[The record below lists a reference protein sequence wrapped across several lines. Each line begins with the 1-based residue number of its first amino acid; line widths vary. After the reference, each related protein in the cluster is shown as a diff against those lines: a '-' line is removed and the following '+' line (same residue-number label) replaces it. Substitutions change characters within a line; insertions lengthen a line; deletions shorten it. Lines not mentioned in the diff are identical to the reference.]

1 MNRIILHCDLNSFY
15 ASVEQLYHPELRG
28 KPLAVA
34 GSAEHRHGI
43 ILAKNQLAKKKGV
56 ITAEAIWQAKRKCPD
71 LVILEPHYDRYQLF
85 SSRVKS
91 MFLEYTDL
99 VESFGLDEAWLDVT
113 GSTMFGDGK
122 QIADT
127 LRARIRSELGI
138 TASVGV
144 SFNKIFAKLGSDLRK
159 PDYTTV
165 ISKDNYKQIVWPL
178 EVDEMLYVGKSA
190 KARLNAFGIRTI
202 GELAN
207 EDPEDLKKYFGKNG
221 LLLWKYAN
229 GLDESQVMPFGYQEE
244 AKSISNNMTSV
255 RDLKTYQDADL
266 ILLREADRLSS
277 QLRKENVRCKEVS
290 VVFRDNRLK
299 STVHQ
304 VQLDQPSDLSSEI
317 YHAARKIMRKYWNLE
332 IPLRSIGIRVGKLCD
347 GDIDQLSLF
356 TDASYREKQQKLE
369 KTIDDIRSRFGR
381 ESIQRLA
388 WLSDPKLCGIDED
401 REKQ

>member
-43 ILAKNQLAKKKGV
+43 ILAKNQIAKQKGV
-56 ITAEAIWQAKRKCPD
+56 ITAEAIWQAKRKCPE
-71 LVILEPHYDRYQLF
+71 LVIMEPHYERYQLF
-85 SSRVKS
+85 SKRVKDI
-91 MFLEYTDL
+91 FLDYTDL

-113 GSTMFGDGK
+113 GSGMFGDGK

-127 LRARIRSELGI
+127 IRERIRNELGI

-165 ISKDNYKQIVWPL
+165 ISEENYKAIVWPL
-178 EVDEMLYVGKSA
+178 EVDEMLFVGKSC

-202 GELAN
+202 GELAK

-221 LLLWKYAN
+221 VLLWKYAN
-229 GLDESQVMPFGYQEE
+229 GQDDSEVTRFDYQQE

-255 RDLKTYQDADL
+255 RDLQSYQDADL
-266 ILLREADRLSS
+266 ILLMEADNLST
-277 QLRKENVRCKEVS
+277 QLRRDNVRCREVC

-299 STVHQ
+299 STIHQ
-304 VQLDQPSDLSSEI
+304 VQLDLPTNLSSEI
-317 YHAARKIMRKYWNLE
+317 YQAAQKIVRKYWNLE

-347 GDIDQLSLF
+347 EDIDQLSLF
-356 TDASYREKQQKLE
+356 ADSHYREKQQKLE
-369 KTIDDIRSRFGR
+369 NTIDDIRKRFGR

-388 WLSDPKLCGIDED
+388 WLSDPKLCGLND
-401 REKQ
+401 REKNE